1 MRIAFII
8 TRSDTIGGAQ
18 IHVRDLARRLGE
30 DGHEPLVITGE
41 AGPYTEALTASGIRS
56 LVCPELRRE
65 IRPAQDA
72 RALAALRG
80 GIRAFKPDLISTHS
94 SKAGWLG
101 RLAAKA
107 TGTPSLFTA
116 HGWAF
121 THGVPEPRQTVY
133 RVLERAAAP
142 LAVKIVCVS
151 EHDRLIATAAGMAPE
166 RLMTI
171 HNGMP
176 DVPASL
182 RATPDAGDPVRI
194 VMVARMDRQ
203 KDHATL
209 IRAIRGIDG
218 VHLDLIGEGPGEA
231 SVRALAR
238 EVGVANRVHFLGQRH
253 DVAEVLAKAHLFA
266 LISHWEGFPRSTLE
280 AMRAGLPVVVSDVGG
295 AAEAVEEGVTGYV
308 VPRGDVA
315 AVRERLATLVDRAAR
330 RREMGA
336 LGRRRFEA
344 AFTFDHMFERTVA
357 LYGDILTGRTA
368 TS

>member
-8 TRSDTIGGAQ
+8 TRTDSVGGAQ
-18 IHVRDLARRLGE
+18 VHVRDLATRLLQ

-41 AGPYTEALTASGIRS
+41 AGPYTETLTAAGIRS
-56 LVCPELRRE
+56 LACPDLCRE
-65 IRPAQDA
+65 IRPRQDA
-72 RALAALRG
+72 RAFTTLRG
-80 GIRAFKPDLISTHS
+80 AVRTFQPDLISTHS

-107 TGTPSLFTA
+107 TGTPCLFTA

-121 THGVPEPRQTVY
+121 THGVPNPHRTVY

-151 EHDRLIATAAGMAPE
+151 EHDRQIGLAAGMATE
-166 RLMTI
+166 RLVTV

-176 DVPASL
+176 DVPARL
-182 RATPDAGDPVRI
+182 RARPGDGNPVRI

-209 IRAIRGIDG
+209 LQALRDIND
-218 VHLDLIGEGPGEA
+218 VHVDLVGGGPGEA
-231 SVRALAR
+231 SIRALA
-238 EVGVANRVHFLGQRH
+238 GDLGLSDRVHLLGQRN
-253 DVAEVLAKAHLFA
+253 DIAEVLARAHVFA
-266 LISHWEGFPRSTLE
+266 LITHWEGFPRSTLE

-295 AAEAVEEGVTGYV
+295 AAEAVEEGATGYV

-315 AVRERLATLVDRAAR
+315 AVRERIAGLAGNAGLRRA
-330 RREMGA
+330 MGTA
-336 LGRRRFEA
+336 GRRRYEA
-344 AFTFDHMFERTVA
+344 AFTFDHMFARTRGV
-357 LYGDILTGRTA
+357 YDEILAGRTD
-368 TS
+368 SV